1 MNRQQSKTLAALFT
15 KPTVGNLNFTA
26 IESLVIALGGEVK
39 EGEGSRVALRMGDA
53 VMHTHR
59 PHPGKEAKKYQ
70 VEEAREFLRRAGVE
84 P

>member
-70 VEEAREFLRRAGVE
+70 IEELRAWLSAQGIKL
-84 P
+84 

>member
-1 MNRQQSKTLAALFT
+1 MNNQHRKTLAALFNR
-15 KPTVGNLNFTA
+15 PTPGNLSFAA

-39 EGEGSRVALRMGDA
+39 EGEGSRVALRIGDA
-53 VMHTHR
+53 VMHAHR

-70 VEEAREFLRRAGVE
+70 VDELRAWLFAQGIS

>member
-15 KPTVGNLNFTA
+15 KPTVGNMNFTA

-53 VMHTHR
+53 VMHMHR

-70 VEEAREFLRRAGVE
+70 IEELRAWLSAQGIK